1 MIGLTHTVAVKR
13 YSTSVD
19 AEGTPVG
26 DTTTIQTVKGKCHE
40 TPSPGGSEQ
49 LVAGTLG
56 AHIGAHCLL
65 PYGTTVI
72 EQDILTVTFSDA
84 TSRSFR
90 VTAVRDNHV
99 GLRVDLVRD
108 VA

>member
-1 MIGLTHTVAVKR
+1 MIGLTHTVVVKR
-13 YSTSVD
+13 YATSVD

-40 TPSPGGSEQ
+40 YSGQELGLAATLGSE
-49 LVAGTLG
+49 
-56 AHIGAHCLL
+56 INAHCLL

-72 EQDILTVTFSDA
+72 EQDLLTVTFPDA
-84 TSRSFR
+84 TRSFR
-90 VTAVRDNHV
+90 VLAVRDNHV
-99 GLRVDLVRD
+99 GLRVDLARD